1 MCLNANIIEPSNI
14 IILGKRLNFY
24 SNKKNCMNELKK
36 MNHLKEYKLEIMSTS
51 QKDLGKIVTHILEL
65 LRPSNNH

>member
-1 MCLNANIIEPSNI
+1 MCLNANIIDPSNI
-14 IILGKRLNFY
+14 IILGKRLNFCLAKNCRD

-36 MNHLKEYKLEIMSTS
+36 AN
-51 QKDLGKIVTHILEL
+51 HILEL